1 MIISFEG
8 PTFFAPED
16 EDHFFGWIYS
26 LPEYSNIV
34 GAGTT
39 LDLELAP
46 PVSADT
52 VRQLLVLFCRWCIGP
67 GPLMSL
73 RSAETD
79 NSPLWDAS
87 LQDVSSGA

>member
-26 LPEYSNIV
+26 LPEYKNIV
-34 GAGTT
+34 GTGTT
-39 LDLELAP
+39 VDLELVA

-52 VRQLLVLFCRWCIGP
+52 VRQLLILFCRWCIGP
-67 GPLMSL
+67 DALISL

-79 NSPLWDAS
+79 NFALWDAS
-87 LQDVSSGA
+87 LQHASSVA

>member
-16 EDHFFGWIYS
+16 EDHFFSWIYS
-26 LPEYSNIV
+26 LSEYKKII
-34 GAGTT
+34 GTGTT
-39 LDLELAP
+39 LDLELAS

-52 VRQLLVLFCRWCIGP
+52 VRQLLILFCRWRIGP
-67 GPLMSL
+67 SPLISL

-79 NSPLWDAS
+79 HFVLWDAP
-87 LQDVSSGA
+87 LQVASSDT